1 MTFSSGI
8 LITNEKL
15 KALPHQKVDAP
26 GGQAGWG
33 WAGEAGS
40 LLIQDA
46 DSVHVCGQ
54 SLTIQPGLSRTR
66 EKCPSQIGQN
76 TLTVPQYS
84 PSHQQ
89 RGWASPRSMGWS
101 KLCLGRPA
109 ML

>member
-1 MTFSSGI
+1 MMTFSSGI

-76 TLTVPQYS
+76 TLTVPQY
-84 PSHQQ
+84 
-89 RGWASPRSMGWS
+89 
-101 KLCLGRPA
+101 RP
-109 ML
+109 